1 MNGRSGNG
9 SGRQIALL
17 GTYPPRRCGIAT
29 FTKDLGDA
37 LEAVRPGACE
47 VGVLALDDTDEGYS
61 YPPRVK
67 FHIRDGSVP
76 DYLRAADFLN
86 IYQVDLLLVQH
97 EYGIFGGRCG
107 AHLLHLLDNVR
118 VPVITTL
125 HTILTEPSPHQRAI
139 LLDLARYSETVVAM
153 SHRGKRILH
162 EIYGLSEEQ
171 VVVIPHGIPDV
182 AFVDPVFYKDTLGVE
197 GRKVIL
203 SFGLMHPGKGF
214 EVVIKALP
222 EVIKQHPDVI
232 YVILGATHPHVLRAT
247 GDAYRNSLHQ
257 LVNRLG
263 LDAHVRFDNKYVDDE
278 ELIRYILAADI
289 FITPYT
295 SPAQI
300 TSGTLSYAV
309 GAGKAVISTPYWHAE
324 ELLADGRGRLVPFND
339 ARAMAREIMY
349 LLENE
354 QEYNAMRKRAYQYGR
369 RMIWCEVGRRYH
381 ELFDRVLQRRRSR
394 PRPAARED
402 SPAKVLD
409 KLPPPDLRHLL
420 AMTDDTG
427 MLQHCSYTVPNREH
441 GYCVDDNARALIV
454 ANIHHA
460 VYRHQSTVPLA
471 QKYLSFLLHAF
482 NPGTGRFR
490 NFMSYDRR
498 WLEETGSE
506 DAHGRAMWALGVTV
520 REAPS
525 EALRALAIRLFNDAL
540 PAAAELTAPRAWAF
554 TLLGICAYLEVYAG
568 DARVRR
574 TGWLLARRLH
584 GLYRTC
590 ARGDWLWFEDRVT
603 YDNAVLPM
611 ALILAGRRQGDQPM
625 LDDGLAALRWLLR
638 LQTAPEGHL
647 SLVGN
652 AGWYV
657 RGGTRARFDQQPVD
671 AMALVGAC
679 LEAFRATGDD
689 AWLNEALRALNWFL
703 GANDLSLPLHDF
715 TTGGCHDGLMPQ
727 GLNPNQGA
735 ESTLAWLLSLLSI
748 LEVIGHKGLLDGG
761 AEEAEKQ
768 AAASSD

>member
-1 MNGRSGNG
+1 MNGCSRSGNG
-9 SGRQIALL
+9 RQVALL
-17 GTYPPRRCGIAT
+17 GTYPPRKCGIAT
-29 FTKDLGDA
+29 FTEDLADA
-37 LEAVRPGACE
+37 LEATRPGACE
-47 VGVLALDDTDEGYS
+47 VGVLAMDDTDGGYS
-61 YPPRVK
+61 YPQRVK
-67 FHIRDGSVP
+67 FHIREGSVP

-86 IYQVDLLLVQH
+86 VCQVDLLAVQH

-118 VPVITTL
+118 VPVVTTL

-139 LLDLARYSETVVAM
+139 LLDLARCSETVVAM
-153 SHRGKRILH
+153 SQRGKRILH
-162 EIYGLSEEQ
+162 EVYGLPEEQ
-171 VVVIPHGIPDV
+171 VVFIPHGIPDV

-222 EVIKQHPDVI
+222 EVIAEHPDVI
-232 YVILGATHPHVLRAT
+232 YIILGATHPHVLRAT

-263 LDAHVRFDNKYVDDE
+263 LDAHVRFDNKYVDDD
-278 ELIRYILAADI
+278 ELLRYLLAADI
-289 FITPYT
+289 FVTPYR

-309 GAGKAVISTPYWHAE
+309 GAGKAVISMPYWHAE
-324 ELLADGRGRLVPFND
+324 ELLADGRGRLVPFD
-339 ARAMAREIMY
+339 DPRAMAREIND

-354 QEYNAMRKRAYQYGR
+354 HECNAMRKRAYQYGR
-369 RMIWCEVGRRYH
+369 RMIWCEVARRYH

-409 KLPPPDLRHLL
+409 KLPPPDLKHML

-427 MLQHCSYTVPNREH
+427 MLQHCAYTVPDREH
-441 GYCVDDNARALIV
+441 GYCVDDNARALI
-454 ANIHHA
+454 AADLYHA
-460 VYRHQSTVPLA
+460 VYRHKSTVPLA

-482 NPGTGRFR
+482 NRERGRFR

-498 WLEETGSE
+498 WLEEVGSE

-520 REAPS
+520 RDAPG
-525 EALRALAIRLFNDAL
+525 EALRALATRLFNDAL
-540 PAAAELTAPRAWAF
+540 AAVSDLTAPRAWAF
-554 TLLGICAYLEVYAG
+554 TLIGLHAYLEVYSG
-568 DARVRR
+568 DARARR
-574 TGWLLARRLH
+574 AARMLARRLH
-584 GLYRTC
+584 DQFRAYTR
-590 ARGDWLWFEDRVT
+590 RDWLWFEDRVT
-603 YDNAVLPM
+603 YDNATLSR
-611 ALILAGRRQGDQPM
+611 ALILAGRRQGERAM
-625 LDDGLAALRWLLR
+625 LEDGLASLRWLLR

-647 SLVGN
+647 SPVGN
-652 AGWYV
+652 AGWCV

-679 LEAFRATGDD
+679 LEAFRATGDNQ
-689 AWLNEALRALNWFL
+689 WMREALRALNWFL
-703 GANDLSLPLHDF
+703 GANDLNLPLYDF
-715 TTGGCHDGLMPQ
+715 TTGGCCDGLMPQ
-727 GLNPNQGA
+727 GVNPNQGA
-735 ESTLAWLLSLLSI
+735 ESTLAWLISLLSI

-761 AEEAEKQ
+761 AEEAERQ
-768 AAASSD
+768 AAASD